1 MTRVLLLGPNGMLG
15 TAIRECAPDDIEVVV
30 PKEQHLIG
38 AGTVHEDG
46 AWVARE
52 IFNTEEGD
60 GQVDVIINAIGD
72 TGWAGESAQ
81 MVYLNALWPI
91 LLADVAQ
98 HPRHLNKESVPSII
112 DTPVIHVSTD
122 CVYGQTPESDI
133 DAPNPR
139 PSDTVANPVTLYG
152 RTKLAGESERA
163 INVRTS
169 FVGPRHGLWKWF
181 VDQRR
186 ADPKCTVDGW
196 INAWWSG
203 STVMAVAQALLE
215 LARHPGEPRTLH
227 LATEAPIT
235 KFGLLAT
242 LQEQLAANDYS
253 MDGDVLSTD
262 EPRIDRSLHPDIV
275 LPPFADALR
284 EMVS

>member
-1 MTRVLLLGPNGMLG
+1 MTRVLLLGHNGMLG
-15 TAIRECAPDDIEVVV
+15 TAIRECHVDGVEVVL
-30 PKEQHLIG
+30 PKENHLIG

-98 HPRHLNKESVPSII
+98 HPRHLNKESIPSII

-122 CVYGQTPESDI
+122 CVFGQTPESDI
-133 DAPNPR
+133 HAPNPR

-152 RTKLAGESERA
+152 RTKLAGESDLA

-169 FVGPRHGLWKWF
+169 FVGPRHGLWKWL
-181 VDQRR
+181 VEQ
-186 ADPKCTVDGW
+186 AEVKPYDGIPGW
-196 INAWWSG
+196 RNAWWSG
-203 STVMAVAQALLE
+203 STVMAVAKALLQ
-215 LARHPGEPRTLH
+215 LARDPGDPRTLH
-227 LATEAPIT
+227 LATDVPINKYELLLQLRVALGLDDPHIAP
-235 KFGLLAT
+235 
-242 LQEQLAANDYS
+242 
-253 MDGDVLSTD
+253 VD
-262 EPRIDRSLHPDIV
+262 EPRIDRSLHPDIT

-284 EMVS
+284 EMVP